1 MNAKVLVLNY
11 FQYFQKNTQV
21 CKARVE
27 NIDAVRRFVVLSAT
41 ALS

>member
-1 MNAKVLVLNY
+1 MNTKELVLNY

-21 CKARVE
+21 CKVSVE